1 MKRIL
6 LILGAWLLGWQTAA
20 AQDLPKRWT
29 LQECLDYAL
38 ENNIQL
44 QQSRNDHLSGL
55 EDTEA
60 ARAAMLPS
68 LSASTTQALTNYP
81 SAEAVDNDSYTG
93 TYGITAGITVFE
105 GGRLRTALQR
115 QQTQNRM
122 DALTVDET
130 ANDIR
135 IAIVQAY
142 MQTLY
147 ALEAVEVARSTV
159 EVSSAQRDRAEQM
172 LQAGSISKV
181 DLAQLESQ
189 LASDRYQVVAAQAT
203 LDDCK
208 LQLKQLLELDI
219 MDEIEVVS
227 PDRSYAEVMRML
239 PDKAAIY
246 DKALETMPEIARGAL
261 AVEAAELDVK
271 QAQAG
276 YWPSV
281 SLTASLGTGHIS
293 GENQQT
299 GTQVWNRFNESLGL
313 TISIPIFSN
322 RQNRT
327 AVNKARLAVENSR
340 LSQLD
345 QEKTLLREV
354 ESAYLDAVSAQS
366 QYVAAVEKQR
376 YAQQSYDLTDEQFRV
391 GMKNTVELIT
401 AQNELTAARQEV
413 LQAKYMALM
422 NLNLLDI
429 YQGNEIQ

>member
-68 LSASTTQALTNYP
+68 LSASMTQALTNYP
-81 SAEAVDNDSYTG
+81 SAEAVDNNSYTG

-227 PDRSYAEVMRML
+227 PDRSDAEVMRML

-345 QEKTLLREV
+345 LEKTLLREV

-376 YAQQSYDLTDEQFRV
+376 YVQQSYDLTDEQFRV

>member
-6 LILGAWLLGWQTAA
+6 LIGCVLLLGWPAG
-20 AQDLPKRWT
+20 AQNLAKRWT

-44 QQSRNDHLSGL
+44 QQSRNDYLSGL

-60 ARAAMLPS
+60 AKAARLPS
-68 LSASTTQALTNYP
+68 LSASTTQGLTNYP
-81 SAEAVDNDSYTG
+81 SAEAPDNNSYAG
-93 TYGITAGITVFE
+93 TYGLTAGLTIFE
-105 GGRLRTALQR
+105 GGRLQTAVKR

-122 DALTVDET
+122 DALAVDET

-147 ALEAVEVARSTV
+147 AVESIEVARSTV
-159 EVSSAQRDRAEQM
+159 EVSKAQRDRAAQM
-172 LQAGSISKV
+172 LAAGSISKV
-181 DLAQLESQ
+181 DFAQLESQ
-189 LASDRYQVVAAQAT
+189 LASNEYQVVVAQT
-203 LDDCK
+203 TFEDSK
-208 LQLKQLLELDI
+208 LQLKQLLELGI
-219 MDEIEVVS
+219 ADEIEVVA
-227 PDRSYAEVMRML
+227 PDKDVADVMRLL

-246 DKALETMPEIARGAL
+246 DKALETMPEIKRGAL

-276 YWPSV
+276 YYPSIA
-281 SLTASLGTGHIS
+281 LTASVGTGHVS
-293 GENQQT
+293 GEAAQT
-299 GTQVWNRFNESLGL
+299 GSQVWNRFNENLGL

-322 RQNRT
+322 RENRT
-327 AVNKARLAVENSR
+327 AVNKARLAVSNSR

-345 QEKTLLREV
+345 LEKTLLREV

-366 QYVAAVEKQR
+366 QYVAAAEKQR
-376 YAQQSYDLTDEQFRV
+376 YAQQSYELTDEQFRV

-401 AQNELTAARQEV
+401 AQNEWTSARQEV
-413 LQAKYMALM
+413 LQAKYIALM

>member
-81 SAEAVDNDSYTG
+81 SAEAVDNNSYTG

-189 LASDRYQVVAAQAT
+189 LASDRYQEVAAQAT

-227 PDRSYAEVMRML
+227 PDRSDAEVMRML

-345 QEKTLLREV
+345 LEKTLLREV